1 MQPLIFVGITLHQ
14 FYDVYERQSQSLRL
28 LLE

>member
-14 FYDVYERQSQSLRL
+14 CYDVHERQSQSLRL